1 MTSPEKINTPKTPNY
16 YLSSLEPQIAES
28 FTEEQ
33 LRAVKH
39 LLKRAIP
46 KPSPK
51 LVDLRFT
58 VDLVFS
64 RFYIVLFVG
73 KDRRSQKRFYFQN
86 KFVQVGN
93 SIAAIILLIG
103 VNLVISASLILVAYL
118 IKSAIGVDIF
128 ANQHLSDV
136 LKMVK

>member
-1 MTSPEKINTPKTPNY
+1 MPEKINNFRTPKD
-16 YLSSLEPQIAES
+16 YLSSLDPQIAES

-33 LRAVKH
+33 LKAVKH
-39 LLKRAIP
+39 LLKATP

-86 KFVQVGN
+86 KFVRVGN

-128 ANQHLSDV
+128 ADQHITDV

>member
-1 MTSPEKINTPKTPNY
+1 MTSPEKINNLKTPNY
-16 YLSSLEPQIAES
+16 YLSSLDTRVAES

-33 LRAVKH
+33 LKAVKH
-39 LLKRAIP
+39 LLKQAIP

-58 VDLVFS
+58 IDLVFS

-73 KDRRSQKRFYFQN
+73 KDRRTQKRFYLQN
-86 KFVQVGN
+86 KLVRVGN
-93 SIAAIILLIG
+93 SIAAVILLIG

-128 ANQHLSDV
+128 ANQHISDV